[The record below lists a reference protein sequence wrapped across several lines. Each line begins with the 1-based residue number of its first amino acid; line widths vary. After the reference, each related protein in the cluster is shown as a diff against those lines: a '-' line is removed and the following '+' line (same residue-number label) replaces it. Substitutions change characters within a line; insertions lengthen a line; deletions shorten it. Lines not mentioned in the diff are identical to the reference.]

1 MKLLVLGGTRFLGRH
16 LVEAAL
22 ARAMD
27 VTIFTRGRS
36 AVPWLDR
43 VTSLVGDR
51 GPFDATDRFGYWVA
65 RFVHPQLLGD
75 RPPRA
80 VVPEPPERPLQ
91 FIDARD
97 LAAWML
103 DVLERDVAGTFNAAS
118 PAWQWRMNDFV
129 KALIAASPAAPRP
142 AWIDEPRLVAAAS
155 SRGPACRCGC
165 PLATRTA
172 PLHDDELRACAA
184 RRPRRPAARGDDR
197 GHRRLARA
205 ARQRERVD
213 ACATRRRRA
222 QARVA
227 LIFALAPRRPMI
239 GRIGRHCP
247 ERFARRV
254 SHPTRLQ
261 LPAAGRT

>member
-65 RFVHPQLLGD
+65 RFVHPQLLGN

-103 DVLERDVAGTFNAAS
+103 DLLERDVAGTFK
-118 PAWQWRMNDFV
+118 RG
-129 KALIAASPAAPRP
+129 
-142 AWIDEPRLVAAAS
+142 EPRMAMANERFRQGA
-155 SRGPACRCGC
+155 
-165 PLATRTA
+165 
-172 PLHDDELRACAA
+172 
-184 RRPRRPAARGDDR
+184 DR
-197 GHRRLARA
+197 
-205 ARQRERVD
+205 
-213 ACATRRRRA
+213 
-222 QARVA
+222 
-227 LIFALAPRRPMI
+227 
-239 GRIGRHCP
+239 
-247 ERFARRV
+247 RFARGAATGVDRRATARRGGV
-254 SHPTRLQ
+254 EPWTGLPMW
-261 LPAAGRT
+261 LPASDADSAAS

>member
-65 RFVHPQLLGD
+65 RFVHPQLLGN

-91 FIDARD
+91 FIEARD

-103 DVLERDVAGTFNAAS
+103 DLLERDVAGTFNAAS

-142 AWIDEPRLVAAAS
+142 AWIDEPRLVAAGVEPWTGLPMWLPAS
-155 SRGPACRCGC
+155 EADSAGFMTMNCERAQRAGLVAR
-165 PLATRTA
+165 PLAATIADTA
-172 PLHDDELRACAA
+172 DW
-184 RRPRRPAARGDDR
+184 
-197 GHRRLARA
+197 LA
-205 ARQRERVD
+205 QRDNANAWKHV
-213 ACATRRRRA
+213 
-222 QARVA
+222 
-227 LIFALAPRRPMI
+227 
-239 GRIGRHCP
+239 
-247 ERFARRV
+247 
-254 SHPTRLQ
+254 
-261 LPAAGRT
+261 LPADAERKLVSL